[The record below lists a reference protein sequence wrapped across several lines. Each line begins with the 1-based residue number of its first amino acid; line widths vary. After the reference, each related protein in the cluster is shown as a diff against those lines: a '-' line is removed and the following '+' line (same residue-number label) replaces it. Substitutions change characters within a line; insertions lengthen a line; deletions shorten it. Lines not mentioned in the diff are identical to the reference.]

1 MFMSG
6 KMLNDFLKTVQFLSL
21 GDMVKADVICGG
33 CYTLVVVVSKHCGCP
48 ERCYINVM
56 NYY

>member
-1 MFMSG
+1 MSG